1 MIFLEPQFRNEHG
14 EILNVINTKGKA
26 VGYLSYMYKDQ
37 GDLYVLGQLE
47 DEGEKQNFLD
57 ITTHFIGGLKQ
68 SIAGKEDAEPYVYIH
83 LGGEVLKLGNS
94 EEKAS
99 EKEEEEE

>member
-14 EILNVINTKGKA
+14 EILNVVNTKGKA

-57 ITTHFIGGLKQ
+57 ITTHFITGLKQ
-68 SIAGKEDAEPYVYIH
+68 AVVGNEEAEPYVYIH
-83 LGGEVLKLGNS
+83 LGGEVLNLGKES
-94 EEKAS
+94 DKKETAD
-99 EKEEEEE
+99 EEEE

>member
-1 MIFLEPQFRNEHG
+1 MIFLEPQFRNDHG
-14 EILNVINTKGKA
+14 EILNVVNMKGKA

-57 ITTHFIGGLKQ
+57 LTTHFVNGLKQ
-68 SIAGKEDAEPYVYIH
+68 SVIGDEEAEPYVYIH
-83 LGGEVLKLGNS
+83 MGGETMNLAKDQKEKESQS
-94 EEKAS
+94 EE
-99 EKEEEEE
+99 